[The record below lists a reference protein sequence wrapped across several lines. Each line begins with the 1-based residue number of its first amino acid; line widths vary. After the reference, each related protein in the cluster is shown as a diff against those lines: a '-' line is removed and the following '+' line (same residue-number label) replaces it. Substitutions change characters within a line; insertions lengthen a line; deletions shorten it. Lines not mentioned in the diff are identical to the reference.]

1 MSEKSTAEEIL
12 EFAINAEQE
21 SADLY
26 EGLAKQARNSA
37 IKKSFLEFAKEELG
51 HKAKILE
58 VKAGNRQL
66 KAEGEVMDLKLADY
80 VVDLIPG
87 PDADYQDVL
96 IYAMKKEKAA
106 FRLYSDL
113 AAETSDAEIKGLL
126 LGLAQEEAKH
136 KLRFEVEYDEV
147 ILIEN

>member
-1 MSEKSTAEEIL
+1 MSEKTTAEEIL

-66 KAEGEVMDLKLADY
+66 KADGEVMDLGGGRDRQRERQGDKGEL
-80 VVDLIPG
+80 LHSCIPPMG
-87 PDADYQDVL
+87 DC
-96 IYAMKKEKAA
+96 
-106 FRLYSDL
+106 
-113 AAETSDAEIKGLL
+113 G
-126 LGLAQEEAKH
+126 
-136 KLRFEVEYDEV
+136 YDGG
-147 ILIEN
+147 

>member
-1 MSEKSTAEEIL
+1 MSDKSTIEEIL

-37 IKKSFLEFAKEELG
+37 IQKSFLEFAKEEMG
-51 HKAKILE
+51 HKAKLLE
-58 VKAGNRQL
+58 VKSGKREL
-66 KAEGEVMDLKLADY
+66 KPGGDVMDLKLAEY
-80 VVDLIPG
+80 TVDVIPG

-113 AAETSDAEIKGLL
+113 AAETSDAGIKELL